1 MKPLILSNE
10 KNNFEVLRLRKDLKG
25 SLELHN
31 FPYSVSVYDES
42 YSIAH
47 FLTIDD
53 FKKYKSE
60 TPKGTKFVLSLL
72 YCEEDYDGKTLKFN
86 HDKNY
91 NVSRFD
97 VDVINKVDKVL
108 TPSKKTK
115 QQLILS
121 GVTAPIEV
129 LSPGINVTKY
139 SVKNTYTRNIAY
151 RYLKCSEEY
160 SFVTTV
166 LNYEDTEAFY
176 RLQKLASR
184 FPKIKFVG
192 IFDSRG
198 VGREIKKII
207 KKSPANLQFPGV
219 LDEEVYLSL
228 IFNSKAFLFIN
239 SNPGNIFQ
247 SLEAMASETQ
257 ILALNSAVYPD
268 IVIDKENGYVYNDFD
283 SLAEGFAKLMNNEL
297 NLTIQKA
304 KEFAN
309 ANSLKNIG
317 EKLIEI
323 YRGL

>member
-1 MKPLILSNE
+1 MKPLILSSE

-25 SLELHN
+25 ALELHN

-60 TPKGTKFVLSLL
+60 TPKETKYVLSLL
-72 YCEEDYDGKTLKFN
+72 YCEDDYDGKILKLN

-91 NVSRFD
+91 NISRFD
-97 VDVINKVDKVL
+97 VDVINKVDQVL
-108 TPSKKTK
+108 TPSIKTK

-121 GVTAPIEV
+121 GVTVPIEV

-176 RLQKLASR
+176 RLQNLASK

-192 IFDSRG
+192 LFDSRG

-207 KKSPANLQFPGV
+207 KKSPVNLQFPGV
-219 LDEEVYLSL
+219 LDEDVYLSL

-239 SNPGNIFQ
+239 SNPGNVFQ

-257 ILALNSAVYPD
+257 ILALNSAIYPD
-268 IVIDKENGYVYNDFD
+268 IIIDKENGYVYNDFD
-283 SLAEGFAKLMNNEL
+283 SFTEGFAKLINNEL
-297 NLTIQKA
+297 DLTIQKA

>member
-1 MKPLILSNE
+1 MKSLILSHE
-10 KNNFEVLRLRKDLKG
+10 KNNFEVLRLRKDIKG
-25 SLELHN
+25 SLELNN

-53 FKKYKSE
+53 FKKYKNE

-72 YCEEDYDGKTLKFN
+72 YCEEDYDGKILKLN
-86 HDKNY
+86 HDNKSNISKSE
-91 NVSRFD
+91 VEA
-97 VDVINKVDKVL
+97 INKVNQVL
-108 TPSKKTK
+108 TPSIKAK

-121 GVTAPIEV
+121 GVTVPIEV
-129 LSPGINVTKY
+129 LSPGVNVSKY

-160 SFVTTV
+160 SFVTAV
-166 LNYEDTEAFY
+166 LNYEDVESFY
-176 RLQKLASR
+176 RIQKIASK
-184 FPKIKFVG
+184 FPKIKFVVL
-192 IFDSRG
+192 FDNRDMS
-198 VGREIKKII
+198 REIKKVI
-207 KKSPANLQFPGV
+207 KKSPANLEFPGV
-219 LDEEVYLSL
+219 LDEDVYISL

-239 SNPGNIFQ
+239 SNPGNVFQ
-247 SLEAMASETQ
+247 CFEAMASGIQ
-257 ILALNSAVYPD
+257 ILALSSSIYPD

-283 SLAEGFAKLMNNEL
+283 SLIDGFTKLINDEL
-297 NLTIQKA
+297 DLTIQKA